1 MRTQGLVQDM
11 ITSINNMLNLKQE
24 KIFCVK
30 CDKKVKVE
38 LVSGMDIY
46 PNRTD
51 LYNLNFW
58 RCYVCR
64 NYVGCHNK
72 IGTGKKP
79 LGIIPSQELRI
90 RRQEIHKILDPIWK
104 TNKATRKRVYQY
116 LSNKIGKEYHTGD
129 IRTVTQ
135 ADRVIRFLNEKF
147 NN

>member
-1 MRTQGLVQDM
+1 MATNMKTQ
-11 ITSINNMLNLKQE
+11 KQ

-30 CDKKVKVE
+30 CEKKRKTE
-38 LVSGMDIY
+38 LVSGIDIY

-72 IGTGKKP
+72 IGTGTKA

-90 RRQEIHKILDPIWK
+90 KRQEIHRILDPIWK
-104 TNKATRKRVYQY
+104 TKKFTRKRIYQF
-116 LSNKIGKEYHTGD
+116 LSNKTGKEYHTANL
-129 IRTVTQ
+129 RTINQ
-135 ADRVIRFLNEKF
+135 ADNVIRFLKEKF
-147 NN
+147 YEA